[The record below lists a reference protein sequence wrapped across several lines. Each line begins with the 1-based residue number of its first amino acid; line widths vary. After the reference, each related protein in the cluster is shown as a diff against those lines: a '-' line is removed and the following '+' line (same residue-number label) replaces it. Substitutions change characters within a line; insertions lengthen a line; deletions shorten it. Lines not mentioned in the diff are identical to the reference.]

1 MGLENLKS
9 AFSNIGTFNQSDLT
23 QMSSVDSIIEEPQE
37 VDYMGNS
44 KASGF
49 SANQYY
55 MSPSLFTGVVGESP
69 DMTFTNNSLYGEG
82 VFIGEHTNLFD
93 TLTNYTDYPDNSGNY
108 SIYELATDTSNDID
122 FVKHAMDWFS
132 KNEGYIPEYW
142 VILRP
147 TTPLREPE
155 VINNAIKKIID
166 NTEATSLISIHE
178 FAETPGKMFGM
189 LDGFLHGLCPMD
201 PRPEYF
207 TLPRQ
212 EFAPSYFGNGYV
224 DIVKSSTII
233 KSNSCFG
240 SRMLGF
246 EAPDT
251 GEIDIP
257 EDFKRVEFYLS
268 TTNNSIYQK
277 LLTLNS

>member
-1 MGLENLKS
+1 MTKKK
-9 AFSNIGTFNQSDLT
+9 SNIVG
-23 QMSSVDSIIEEPQE
+23 IIPAR
-37 VDYMGNS
+37 GGS
-44 KASGF
+44 KGVPKKNIKEIGGF
-49 SANQYY
+49 PMIA
-55 MSPSLFTGVVGESP
+55 
-69 DMTFTNNSLYGEG
+69 
-82 VFIGEHTNLFD
+82 
-93 TLTNYTDYPDNSGNY
+93 Y
-108 SIYELATDTSNDID
+108 SILAGQLAEKIDRCIISTDSQEIVDIAKSYGGDVPFFRPSELATDTSNDID